1 MVRGKAHA
9 SRRGRINF
17 LSSFFF
23 LVSGIDRVPSLGGV
37 GGVCSSFFL
46 RSFRNSYG
54 SYMRIREYLEAK
66 YKVRKPT
73 TMMYVE
79 AKAFGIQYQ
88 LQAGWLETYGDVE
101 ITPEMACALRKSLEK
116 NATDSAMSG
125 IRILDRAWIE
135 LRKTPNAM
143 DSGFLLSKAWKRIRL
158 KALMLH
164 GRRCQCCGAS
174 VDDGAVLNVDHI
186 KPRSLFPELA
196 LNINNLQV
204 LCGECNE
211 GKGNWCMEDFRS
223 PHTFY

>member
-1 MVRGKAHA
+1 
-9 SRRGRINF
+9 
-17 LSSFFF
+17 
-23 LVSGIDRVPSLGGV
+23 
-37 GGVCSSFFL
+37 
-46 RSFRNSYG
+46 
-54 SYMRIREYLEAK
+54 MRIREYLEAK
-66 YKVRKPT
+66 YRVRKPT

-79 AKAFGIQYQ
+79 AKAFGIPYQ

-116 NATDSAMSG
+116 NGTDSALNG

-186 KPRSLFPELA
+186 KPRSMFPELA

-204 LCGECNE
+204 LCSECNE